1 MVIYRD
7 TDINFINSKDYCGN
21 ILYGNYS
28 EELKQRVSNY
38 INCFRNFEKTGNP
51 AIPYISAWLEGE
63 NNFIWYEFVSNR
75 FVDILGYHECDL
87 ASFFRKNI
95 IEHRIYKYLDYH
107 SGIKKESLGQQELSG
122 NWDELR
128 EKNKRTGFV
137 EAVYKVYNSKSSILW
152 LKDQATIEIFE
163 ADNICLSLGCL
174 TVVTMEM
181 EAEEELQR
189 LAVLDSLTRIANR
202 RRFDECLYQEWKRLK
217 REQHVM
223 SLIMCDVDHFKL
235 YNDTYGHKAGDAC
248 LYTIAQ
254 ALRANARRPG
264 DMVARYGGEEF
275 AVILPNT
282 DHQQAAHVAESIRV
296 NIEQLRIAHTQSPVC
311 PYVTMSLGVS
321 SCFPQNDLSP
331 TALLEIADSA
341 LYEAKQN
348 GRNRVVSKQLE

>member
-1 MVIYRD
+1 MAMYRD
-7 TDINFINSKDYCGN
+7 ADIDLTNSKEYCGR

-28 EELKQRVSNY
+28 KELKQKLSNY
-38 INCFRNFEKTGNP
+38 INCFRDFQRTGNP
-51 AIPYISAWLEGE
+51 AIPYISAWLEGKK
-63 NNFIWYEFVSNR
+63 NFIWYEFVSHR
-75 FVDILGYHECDL
+75 FMDILGYYEFDL
-87 ASFFRKNI
+87 AGFFRKNI

-107 SGIKKESLGQQELSG
+107 SGIKKESIGQQELIG

-128 EKNKRTGFV
+128 EKNKKTGFV
-137 EAVYKVYNSKSSILW
+137 EAVYKISNPKSSILW
-152 LKDQATIEIFE
+152 LKDQATIEVFE
-163 ADNICLSLGCL
+163 ADAICLSLGCL

-202 RRFDECLYQEWKRLK
+202 RRFDECLQQEWNRLK
-217 REQHVM
+217 REQHVI
-223 SLIMCDVDHFKL
+223 SLIMGDVDYFKL

-282 DHQQAAHVAESIRV
+282 DDRQAAHVAESMRV
-296 NIEQLRIAHTQSPVC
+296 NIEQLRIAHAQSPVC
-311 PYVTMSLGVS
+311 PYVTMSLGVAS
-321 SCFPQNDLSP
+321 GFPWNHLSP
-331 TALLEIADSA
+331 IALLEKADSA
-341 LYEAKQN
+341 LYEAKRE
-348 GRNRVVSKQLE
+348 GRNRVVGKQL